1 MSRILFYL
9 LIKPL
14 SLLPIGVLLRISDV
28 VFFILYYIIGY
39 RKKVVLNN
47 LQNSFPDKSPKEI
60 ERISKKFYQHLC
72 DLIVESVRLFSIS
85 EQEVVERC
93 KVVNPEIFEEYY
105 QKGQSILVTAG
116 HYNNWEM
123 MAVGCNP
130 QIPHQMMG
138 IYSSLSNPFFDKKL
152 KESRAKFG
160 IDLVAKQE
168 VKSYFLENKNR
179 PTASF
184 FGTDQSPSSS
194 KRAHWM
200 EFLNQD
206 TAVLFGTEKYAKEY
220 NYPVLFGY
228 IRKVR
233 RGYYEMEFVTV
244 EDEPLQTAHGE
255 ITEKHTRLLE
265 EEIKNLPQ
273 YWLWT
278 HRRWKRKREEAP
290 VSE

>member
-1 MSRILFYL
+1 MSQILFYL
-9 LIKPL
+9 IIKPL
-14 SLLPIGVLLRISDV
+14 SLLPIGVLLRISD
-28 VFFILYYIIGY
+28 FMYLILYYVVGY
-39 RKKVVLNN
+39 RKKVVFAN
-47 LQNSFPDKSPKEI
+47 LQNSFPNKSLKEI
-60 ERISKKFYQHLC
+60 KIIQKQFYQHLC
-72 DLIVESVRLFSIS
+72 DLVVESIRIFSIS
-85 EQEVVERC
+85 KEEIIKRC
-93 KVVNPEIFEEYY
+93 KVVNPEIFDEYY
-105 QKGQSILVTAG
+105 QRGQSILVTAG

-138 IYSSLSNPFFDKKL
+138 IYSSLSNPFFDKKM
-152 KESRAKFG
+152 KDSRAKFG
-160 IDLVAKQE
+160 IDLVAKKE
-168 VKSYFLENKNR
+168 VKAYFADNASR

-184 FGTDQSPSSS
+184 FGTDQSPPSG

-220 NYPVLFGY
+220 NCPVLFGY
-228 IRKVR
+228 IKKVK
-233 RGYYEMEFVTV
+233 RGYYEMEYVTV
-244 EDEPLQTAHGE
+244 EDEPLQTAKGE

-278 HRRWKRKREEAP
+278 HKRWKRKRSDP
-290 VSE
+290 

>member
-1 MSRILFYL
+1 MSQILFYL
-9 LIKPL
+9 IIKPL
-14 SLLPIGVLLRISDV
+14 SLLPIGVLLRISD
-28 VFFILYYIIGY
+28 FMYLILYHVVGY
-39 RKKVVLNN
+39 RKKVVFAN
-47 LQNSFPDKSPKEI
+47 LQNAFPNKSLKEI
-60 ERISKKFYQHLC
+60 KNIEKQFYQHLC
-72 DLIVESVRLFSIS
+72 DLVVESIRIFSIS
-85 EQEVVERC
+85 EKEIIERC
-93 KVVNPEIFEEYY
+93 KVVNPEVFDEYY
-105 QKGQSILVTAG
+105 QRGQSVLVTAG

-152 KESRAKFG
+152 RESRAKFG
-160 IDLVAKQE
+160 VDLVAKKE
-168 VKSYFLENKNR
+168 VKPYFADNASR

-184 FGTDQSPSSS
+184 FGTDQSPSSG

-220 NYPVLFGY
+220 DYPVLFGY
-228 IRKVR
+228 IKKVK
-233 RGYYEMEFVTV
+233 RGYYEMEYVTV
-244 EDEPLQTAHGE
+244 EDQPLQTAKGE

-265 EEIKNLPQ
+265 EEIRSLPQ

-278 HRRWKRKREEAP
+278 HKRWKRKRSDP
-290 VSE
+290 